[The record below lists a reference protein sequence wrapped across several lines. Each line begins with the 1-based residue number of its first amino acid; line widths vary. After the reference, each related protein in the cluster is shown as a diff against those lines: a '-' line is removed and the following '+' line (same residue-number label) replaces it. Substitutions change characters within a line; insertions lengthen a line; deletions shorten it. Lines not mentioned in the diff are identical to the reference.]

1 MGEELNGGI
10 WGSWECAC
18 RLHPNSHQLSGEYDF
33 SFVDLIEEISAISNW
48 AIPLFVSPCL
58 VLSVASWGSVSLAV
72 FFFIVRME
80 ISLFLWKIY
89 ILLLVYAPL
98 VCQGLIITLL
108 GSKIF
113 QFVDW
118 TVLLLWRQYLQARHG
133 TRGPTKKRI
142 KELEKLAKRLHEVAA
157 QAGNTAPAWMRDWKS
172 PWEGKKVGG
181 DLLPIGEEEMYYLAQ
196 RYRNNYTE
204 IFEDDYHPETYPI
217 ITTQVVINLCLS

>member
-1 MGEELNGGI
+1 M
-10 WGSWECAC
+10 
-18 RLHPNSHQLSGEYDF
+18 
-33 SFVDLIEEISAISNW
+33 
-48 AIPLFVSPCL
+48 
-58 VLSVASWGSVSLAV
+58 
-72 FFFIVRME
+72 
-80 ISLFLWKIY
+80 
-89 ILLLVYAPL
+89 
-98 VCQGLIITLL
+98 
-108 GSKIF
+108 
-113 QFVDW
+113 
-118 TVLLLWRQYLQARHG
+118 QARHG

-181 DLLPIGEEEMYYLAQ
+181 DLLPIGEEEMYFLAQ

>member
-1 MGEELNGGI
+1 MSRYE
-10 WGSWECAC
+10 WGKSLMAGYEDPGNVPVGCTPI
-18 RLHPNSHQLSGEYDF
+18 HIN
-33 SFVDLIEEISAISNW
+33 
-48 AIPLFVSPCL
+48 L
-58 VLSVASWGSVSLAV
+58 V
-72 FFFIVRME
+72 
-80 ISLFLWKIY
+80 
-89 ILLLVYAPL
+89 
-98 VCQGLIITLL
+98 
-108 GSKIF
+108 
-113 QFVDW
+113 
-118 TVLLLWRQYLQARHG
+118 ARHG

>member
-48 AIPLFVSPCL
+48 AI
-58 VLSVASWGSVSLAV
+58 
-72 FFFIVRME
+72 
-80 ISLFLWKIY
+80 
-89 ILLLVYAPL
+89 LLLVYAP
-98 VCQGLIITLL
+98 LIITLL

-118 TVLLLWRQYLQARHG
+118 TVLLLWRQCLQARHG

>member
-48 AIPLFVSPCL
+48 AI
-58 VLSVASWGSVSLAV
+58 
-72 FFFIVRME
+72 
-80 ISLFLWKIY
+80 
-89 ILLLVYAPL
+89 LLLVYAPL

-118 TVLLLWRQYLQARHG
+118 TVLLLWRQCLQARHG

-181 DLLPIGEEEMYYLAQ
+181 DLLPIGEEEMYFLAQ